1 MERKQL
7 DTQMLTVVDVA
18 QRLSIGRS
26 RVYELMA
33 SGTLLSV
40 RIGGSRRIKLVDLQA
55 FVAGLEPGL
64 PSWD

>member
-1 MERKQL
+1 MEREQL
-7 DTQMLTVVDVA
+7 DTQMLTVLDVA
-18 QRLSIGRS
+18 ERLVIGRS

-33 SGTLLSV
+33 NGSLRSV
-40 RIGGSRRIKLVDLQA
+40 RIGGSRRIKLVDLEA